1 MLEVYLNKNE
11 EKEKLEGFPWIF
23 NNEVN
28 HFKGNIVNGE
38 VVKVLT
44 FEGNFVCYGFINTI
58 SKIMVRILS
67 LDENEVINEDFFRNR
82 IKYALSH
89 RNNLN
94 FKDSNCARLI
104 FAEADSLP
112 GLIVDKYADYLSVQ
126 FLCYGMDKIKDMLV
140 KILVEETNC
149 KGIYE
154 RSDVEVRNKE
164 GLDLVK
170 GYLYGKFDT
179 RVEVLENGIKFIVDI
194 ENGQKTGYFLD
205 QKLNRDNVKY
215 YCKDKVVLDCF
226 SNVGGFALNACKNG
240 AKQVDALDIS
250 KKACED
256 IEYNA
261 KLNNFNNI
269 NVICDDTFN
278 YLRKEEI
285 IGKYDC
291 IILDPPAFSKSKDSI
306 KKAYKGYKEI
316 NLQALKI
323 LKKGGYLLTF
333 SCSQHMTPN
342 LFFEMIN
349 DAVKD
354 AKRTVQLIDFKI
366 QSPDHPTLLNSEEQ
380 LYLKCVI
387 LRVQ

>member
-1 MLEVYLNKNE
+1 M
-11 EKEKLEGFPWIF
+11 
-23 NNEVN
+23 
-28 HFKGNIVNGE
+28 
-38 VVKVLT
+38 VLSLLW
-44 FEGNFVCYGFINTI
+44 I
-58 SKIMVRILS
+58 SKMA
-67 LDENEVINEDFFRNR
+67 
-82 IKYALSH
+82 K
-89 RNNLN
+89 
-94 FKDSNCARLI
+94 K
-104 FAEADSLP
+104 
-112 GLIVDKYADYLSVQ
+112 
-126 FLCYGMDKIKDMLV
+126 
-140 KILVEETNC
+140 
-149 KGIYE
+149 
-154 RSDVEVRNKE
+154 
-164 GLDLVK
+164 
-170 GYLYGKFDT
+170 
-179 RVEVLENGIKFIVDI
+179 
-194 ENGQKTGYFLD
+194 
-205 QKLNRDNVKY
+205 RDNVKY
-215 YCKDKVVLDCF
+215 YSYNKVVLDCF

-250 KKACED
+250 KKACSD

-269 NVICDDTFN
+269 DVICDDTFN

-285 IGKYDC
+285 INKYDT

-323 LKKGGYLLTF
+323 IKSGGYLLTF

-354 AKRTVQLIDFKI
+354 SKRTVQLVDFRI

-387 LRVQ
+387 LRVL

>member
-1 MLEVYLNKNE
+1 MLEVYLNKFE

-28 HFKGNIVNGE
+28 HFKGSIVNGE
-38 VVKVLT
+38 ICKVYTSDNSFL
-44 FEGNFVCYGFINTI
+44 CYGFFNSI

-67 LDENEVINEDFFRNR
+67 FNENEIIDEDFFRRR
-82 IKYALSH
+82 IQYAIEH
-89 RNNLN
+89 RLNLN
-94 FKDSNCARLI
+94 FNNSNCCRLI
-104 FAEADSLP
+104 FSEADKLP
-112 GLIVDKYADYLSVQ
+112 GLVVDKYGDFLSVQ
-126 FLCYGMDKIKDMLV
+126 FMSLGMDKIKDTIV
-140 KILVEETNC
+140 KILVSETKC

-154 RSDVEVRNKE
+154 RDDMPTREKE
-164 GLDLVK
+164 GLEEKK
-170 GYLYGKFDT
+170 GYLYNEFNPK
-179 RVEVLENGIKFIVDI
+179 VEVLENGIKFIVDI

-285 IGKYDC
+285 INKYDT

-323 LKKGGYLLTF
+323 IKKGGYLLTF

-354 AKRTVQLIDFKI
+354 SKRTVQLIDFRI